1 MLDNALSVGGDLVA
15 FKLWSVTLQDAPA
28 GIIGS
33 EVSAT
38 VNDLGTGAY
47 TITFSPNYAGSYVGI
62 LYVNSIPLDTAAQ
75 FAVSRSICTSATP
88 YLCYNDANETCVAN
102 YADCSNLNWAPCTNQ
117 AGKIFCEQF

>member
-28 GIIGS
+28 WIIGS

-47 TITFSPNYAGSYVGI
+47 TITFSPNYAGSYVGL
-62 LYVNSIPLDTAAQ
+62 LYVNSIPPDTH
-75 FAVSRSICTSATP
+75 
-88 YLCYNDANETCVAN
+88 
-102 YADCSNLNWAPCTNQ
+102 APS
-117 AGKIFCEQF
+117 